1 MSLFSDPARP
11 LSPQAGQPYRRR
23 SIEAVNALAD
33 SDQTSAQVSSRFRDV
48 DYEFP
53 GDLAYLKYRRASDAN

>member
-1 MSLFSDPARP
+1 MSLFSDRTRP

-33 SDQTSAQVSSRFRDV
+33 SDQTTAQVASRFRDL

-53 GDLAYLKYRRASDAN
+53 GDRGYLKYRRSSDAD